1 MSVHRHEPTHGPR
14 RRPSVLVSAILAGVI
29 ATFSTYGVA
38 QITNGGGSERQ
49 ESRQS
54 DSSQRADPSGSPMHE
69 SHKPQ
74 SKDAAQ
80 GRKATAD
87 KNQKSE
93 GNTGFGN
100 GLYGTGAGN
109 NK

>member
-1 MSVHRHEPTHGPR
+1 MSRFHHDRARSPR
-14 RRPSVLVSAILAGVI
+14 RPRLLFANALLAGLV
-29 ATFSTYGVA
+29 AAFGTAGVA

-49 ESRQS
+49 EGRQS
-54 DSSQRADPSGSPMHE
+54 DSTSRADPSGATMHE
-69 SHKPQ
+69 SQKPQ

-80 GRKATAD
+80 GRGASAGKD
-87 KNQKSE
+87 HKPE
-93 GNTGFGN
+93 GSSGFEN